1 METRKSS
8 LIKKFVSI
16 LIIFSMMLMNCVP
29 ILSNVSFAAD
39 DPTSNV
45 EVKGYFSGDSFENT
59 NSLICDVNDETIK
72 INFEVTVKGN
82 GYFKSGVLKFDNNL
96 NFELQPDSEIN
107 FKDNQLKLPEVSS
120 SANLN
125 ISIPIAFAVK
135 DNFTVEDLS
144 RVNKVVFKGEYV
156 DNEGILYTVERELN
170 FELSWKE
177 VTSSKINYE
186 VIKNLDFE
194 KDGVKGKILQTKVKL
209 SGNIEN
215 KLPIKSTEI
224 SVDIPQ
230 AEGLEF
236 SEVTVDVDKLLYTQG
251 REDFSTDFTSA
262 NYRVEDGKVIIDI
275 ENYEEDG
282 KISIGNGEDS
292 YILTFVY
299 NGEVVS
305 GEEISG
311 KILANI
317 VSYANDSEDVETEI
331 SYNLY
336 ESIGETV
343 QYLRENKETPISKG
357 YLLADSKQE
366 KYEITY
372 VKKDILSVSR
382 ADVVVGL
389 EIDDVDEY
397 FVNENGDYAYTTSGN
412 AFYKKTE
419 FSKENLI
426 NVLGENGKVEI
437 LNMNDEVIGTITFDM
452 ETDENDSFVV
462 EYEANVSE
470 IKIRFSDPVA
480 DGNISVVNTKSIRSL
495 NYSRDEI
502 KSFDRLVSHAQG
514 FATYNEGI
522 TTDLGIVESSIEIS
536 KISSGATIEVENPN
550 LSTTVVNES
559 VNFKLRLNNN
569 EDTSDLYENPVF
581 EIRLPEVIKEV
592 NIRNIDMFYAN
603 GELEIANIENFV
615 DGANQVIRI
624 TLSGIQSSYGINKE
638 TNGTVISFDVDLA
651 LDELSMNGSGNVELY
666 YYNASATRYDN
677 EVNWLITVE
686 NDTGYELMNGSSK
699 FEITYTA
706 PNGLVNAQATETK
719 ETTSIEEEQT
729 EQEENEGNQSEEA
742 DEEENKNRV
751 VSTKQG
757 AQSELLEE
765 GTPAKLATMFISVMN
780 NSSRSYYNFKILG
793 RIPFVGNRDILTG
806 EDLGTTV
813 DTILDTEIS
822 GQNDLPY
829 TVYYSEN
836 PDATENLNDANNNW
850 RTDFYKMGGVKSY
863 LIVFDENYVFEPNTK
878 LEFEY
883 DYVIPANL
891 KSGDAFYGTYASYF
905 IEQSTNLSS
914 NDGADK
920 VGYET
925 LENAEIE
932 ASIGIKD
939 NVVKELSDAE
949 VEIRIKNNTDVDAQN
964 VVCEI
969 PVVNGLSASYVK
981 YDGAFNV
988 IEYAG
993 STYIN
998 IDEILGNSEQVIV
1011 VGFTTFGLK
1020 SYDGAIK
1027 LTASISADNS
1037 EEVYLESNEVG
1048 IEEKNFNIFESG
1060 IYETGLAGVKK
1071 ECMFKMT
1078 SLSENTL
1085 NNVKIEKTLD
1095 KRISVTDVY
1104 LEDGTSI
1111 DYYYDKSTGIMTMYL
1126 GEVQPFDSFS
1136 IKYTVEMSDS
1146 GLSGSEYII
1155 NSKTTVTSDDSEKNI
1170 EYENEIKFN
1179 LIDLEIEL
1187 VNNEETGFASNDEE
1201 IEYIYS
1207 VRNNTN
1213 IDFSKLQLVLETS
1226 DNFKVEMLEVEGYD
1240 KNEKFVNTDSFDTA
1254 VYISLDAKES
1264 IKVIAKGKIIGDSSD
1279 MINAILNAKI
1289 FDKEVSSQKDYTLIE
1304 DPMNTNGRKL
1314 TGIAYIDSNKNMKAD
1329 SNEQILS
1336 GLIVELFDSN
1346 TNRKID
1352 SAITDVSGRYKFNNL
1367 ENGNYFVKFNF
1378 DDTKYIL
1385 NVDDSEGLIKSPS
1398 GAIRINNSYVTD
1410 NINVEDKSISNINLS
1425 LSDDNIFDLKLE
1437 ARVEKMT
1444 IQNSA
1449 ENSEFINENSDL
1461 AKVDIDPKLVSDSK
1475 VLLEY
1480 KIKVTNHG
1488 TIAGTVKSLVDYMPD
1503 DLEFDSSLNPNWYQ
1517 DSDGNIYT
1525 RILKDTVIEPGESQ
1539 ELRLILIKK
1548 MNSENTGLVHNSFEI
1563 AEASNDRGIAD
1574 IDSTPGNRLDE
1585 DDLANADAIIGI
1597 TTGLTI
1603 SIIPIVIV
1611 SIIILIPIA
1620 FLVWKKID
1628 ERRYV

>member
-925 LENAEIE
+925 LADAEIE
-932 ASIGIKD
+932 ASIDIKD
-939 NVVKELSDAE
+939 DVINELSDAE
-949 VEIRIKNNTDVDAQN
+949 IEIKIKNNTDVDVINA
-964 VVCEI
+964 VCDI

-981 YDGAFNV
+981 YDGNFTTQ
-988 IEYAG
+988 EFGG
-993 STYIN
+993 STLIN
-998 IDEILGNSEQVIV
+998 IERIPSNTEQIIT
-1011 VGFTTFGLK
+1011 VGFTTFTLDDEGI
-1020 SYDGAIK
+1020 IK
-1027 LTASISADNS
+1027 LNASITADNL
-1037 EEVYLESNEVG
+1037 EEVDIESDEAEIKKVNYTINE
-1048 IEEKNFNIFESG
+1048 FG
-1060 IYETGLAGVKK
+1060 IYEDKLAGVPT
-1071 ECMFKMT
+1071 ECRFNFVNI
-1078 SLSENTL
+1078 SGETL
-1085 NNVKIEKTLD
+1085 KNLEIKKTLSN
-1095 KRISVTDVY
+1095 KVSVTDVS
-1104 LEDGTSI
+1104 LENGTAV
-1111 DYYYDKSTGIMTMYL
+1111 DYDYDKSTGVMTVFL
-1126 GEVQPFDSFS
+1126 SELQPHDSFLL
-1136 IKYTVEMSDS
+1136 KYTVQLDDN
-1146 GLSGSEYII
+1146 GLKGNEYII
-1155 NSKTTVTSDDSEKNI
+1155 NSKTEITSDDSEKNVK
-1170 EYENEIKFN
+1170 YENEIKFN
-1179 LIDLEIEL
+1179 LIDLDIEL
-1187 VNNEETGFASNDEE
+1187 INDAEIGFASSNEE
-1201 IEYIYS
+1201 VQYVYN
-1207 VRNNTN
+1207 VRNNSN
-1213 IDFSKLQLVLETS
+1213 IDFSTLQLLLENS
-1226 DNFKVEMLEVEGYD
+1226 DNFNVISLQIERNGDLEE
-1240 KNEKFVNTDSFDTA
+1240 FVNSDSFDTA
-1254 VYISLDAKES
+1254 VYTTLNAKES
-1264 IKVIAKGKIIGDSSD
+1264 VKVIAKGNIVDDNSEN
-1279 MINAILNAKI
+1279 INAILKAKI
-1289 FDKEVSSQKDYTLIE
+1289 FEKTFSSQKDYTFIE
-1304 DPMNTNGRKL
+1304 DSTNTVGRKL
-1314 TGIAYIDSNKNMKAD
+1314 TGIAYIDSNKNMKQD
-1329 SNEQILS
+1329 LNEEILS
-1336 GLIVELFDSN
+1336 GLIVELYDSN
-1346 TNRKID
+1346 SNEKVD
-1352 SAITDVSGRYKFNNL
+1352 SCITDVSGRYMFKNL
-1367 ENGNYFVKFNF
+1367 SNGSYFVKFSF
-1378 DDTKYIL
+1378 DDTKYML
-1385 NVDDSEGLIKSPS
+1385 SASNSEDLIESAS

-1410 NINVEDKSISNINLS
+1410 SINIENKSVANVNLS
-1425 LSDDNIFDLKLE
+1425 LADDNIFDLKLD
-1437 ARVEKMT
+1437 ARVEKIT

-1449 ENSEFINENSDL
+1449 ENSEFINENIDL
-1461 AKVDIDPKLVSDSK
+1461 AKVDISPKLVSESK

-1480 KIKVTNHG
+1480 SVTVTNHG
-1488 TIAGTVKSLVDYMPD
+1488 TIAGTVKSIVDYIPE
-1503 DLEFDSSLNPNWYQ
+1503 DLYFDSSLNSEWYQ
-1517 DSDGNIYT
+1517 DIDGNIYT
-1525 RILKDTVIEPGESQ
+1525 RALKDIVIEPGESQ
-1539 ELRLILIKK
+1539 EMKLILIKE

-1563 AEASNDRGIAD
+1563 SEASNEKGLAD
-1574 IDSTPGNRLDE
+1574 IDSVPGNRLDE

-1597 TTGLTI
+1597 TTGSTI
-1603 SIIPIVIV
+1603 SIFPIIIV
-1611 SIIILIPIA
+1611 SIIVLIPVA